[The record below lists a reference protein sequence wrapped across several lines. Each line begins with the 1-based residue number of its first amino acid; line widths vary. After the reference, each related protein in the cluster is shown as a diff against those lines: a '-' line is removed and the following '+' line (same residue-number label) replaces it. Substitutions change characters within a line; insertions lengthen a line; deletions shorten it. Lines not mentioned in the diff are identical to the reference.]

1 MLLEE
6 TIRNGYFWSNLVAL
20 GLLWCLFV
28 IIVYQH
34 RVQTCREWTAAE
46 TLAQYEHALARAN
59 AQVEEA
65 TRSNRGLMDALTALR
80 ESALR
85 SQAPPGETQ
94 DRPAPQ
100 TVSSL
105 VPKDKLVSSGQ
116 GWAQDV
122 TPTNIR
128 LIGVVEV
135 LGAAGLIL
143 PAVTHIAPFLVPLA
157 AIGLVLVM
165 VGAAVVHARRN
176 EAMNIGVNA
185 VLLAL
190 AAFVAWGRFGP
201 YPLA

>member
-1 MLLEE
+1 M
-6 TIRNGYFWSNLVAL
+6 NLPLWMVA
-20 GLLWCLFV
+20 
-28 IIVYQH
+28 
-34 RVQTCREWTAAE
+34 RVLAASF
-46 TLAQYEHALARAN
+46 AG
-59 AQVEEA
+59 
-65 TRSNRGLMDALTALR
+65 SGLMKL
-80 ESALR
+80 
-85 SQAPPGETQ
+85 
-94 DRPAPQ
+94 
-100 TVSSL
+100 L

-116 GWAQDV
+116 GWAQDF

-143 PAVTHIAPFLVPLA
+143 PAVTHIAPVLVPLA

-165 VGAAVVHARRN
+165 GGAAMGHARRN